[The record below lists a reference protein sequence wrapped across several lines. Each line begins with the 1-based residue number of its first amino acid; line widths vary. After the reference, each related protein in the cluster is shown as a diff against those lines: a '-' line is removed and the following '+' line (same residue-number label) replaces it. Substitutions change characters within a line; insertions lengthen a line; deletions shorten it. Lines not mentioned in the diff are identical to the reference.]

1 MLQWYQNERVL
12 FCCEVNMA
20 YVKYNPNPDGKS
32 VGDCVIRAIAKAT
45 GKSWEDVYTGVC
57 LTGYSMCDM
66 PSANCVWGAYLRHN
80 GFMREIV
87 PNECPECYNVSDFA
101 REHPRG
107 TYILALTGHVVCV
120 HDGDWYDSWDS
131 GDKMPMYYWEKRR

>member
-1 MLQWYQNERVL
+1 
-12 FCCEVNMA
+12 MA

-120 HDGDWYDSWDS
+120 QDGDWYDSWDS
-131 GDKMPMYYWEKRR
+131 GDKIPMYYWEKRR

>member
-20 YVKYNPNPDGKS
+20 YVKYNPNPDGKN
-32 VGDCVIRAIAKAT
+32 VGDCVIRAISKAT

-120 HDGDWYDSWDS
+120 QDGDWYDSWDS
-131 GDKMPMYYWEKRR
+131 GDKIPMYYWEKRR

>member
-1 MLQWYQNERVL
+1 
-12 FCCEVNMA
+12 MA
-20 YVKYNPNPDGKS
+20 YVKFNPNPDGKS
-32 VGDCVIRAIAKAT
+32 VGDCVIRAISKAT

-66 PSANCVWGAYLRHN
+66 PSANCVWGAYLRKN

-131 GDKMPMYYWEKRR
+131 GDKIPMYYWEKRR

>member
-1 MLQWYQNERVL
+1 
-12 FCCEVNMA
+12 MA
-20 YVKYNPNPDGKS
+20 YVKYNPNPYGKS
-32 VGDCVIRAIAKAT
+32 VGDCVIRAISKAT

-120 HDGDWYDSWDS
+120 QDGDWYDSWDS
-131 GDKMPMYYWEKRR
+131 GDKIPMYYWEKRR

>member
-1 MLQWYQNERVL
+1 
-12 FCCEVNMA
+12 MA

-32 VGDCVIRAIAKAT
+32 VGDCVIRAISKAT

-120 HDGDWYDSWDS
+120 QDGDWYDSWDS
-131 GDKMPMYYWEKRR
+131 GDKIPMYYWERRR

>member
-1 MLQWYQNERVL
+1 
-12 FCCEVNMA
+12 MA
-20 YVKYNPNPDGKS
+20 YVKFNPNPDGKS
-32 VGDCVIRAIAKAT
+32 VGDCVIRAISKAT

-66 PSANCVWGAYLRHN
+66 PSANCVWGAYLRN
-80 GFMREIV
+80 NRFMREIV
-87 PNECPECYNVSDFA
+87 PNECPECYSVSDFA

-107 TYILALTGHVVCV
+107 TYILALNGHVVCV

-131 GDKMPMYYWEKRR
+131 GDKIPMYYWKKRR